1 MSETTA
7 KETPRLTPAQALKAA
22 EDNLKTALDEKAAL
36 ESKVTKLEGDLQAS
50 EDLATET
57 QSNLDKLQGEH
68 DTLKSE
74 RDELSTKATD
84 LESKVASLEGE
95 HDKLKAD
102 NADLEAKEQDI
113 DKRATAMFAAKQ
125 AAIGEGGPLA
135 TGTPAGGEKQ
145 DPESKSL
152 TGYERTLAA
161 LKEKNAQ
168 NSQ

>member
-57 QSNLDKLQGEH
+57 QGNLDKLQGEH

-74 RDELSTKATD
+74 RD
-84 LESKVASLEGE
+84 
-95 HDKLKAD
+95 KLKAD
-102 NADLEAKEQDI
+102 NADLQAKEQDI

-135 TGTPAGGEKQ
+135 TGTPAGGEKPE
-145 DPESKSL
+145 PESKSL

>member
-7 KETPRLTPAQALKAA
+7 KDTPRLTPAQALKAA

-50 EDLATET
+50 EELATET
-57 QSNLDKLQGEH
+57 QGNL
-68 DTLKSE
+68 DTLKS
-74 RDELSTKATD
+74 DIQSLSTKATD
-84 LESKVASLEGE
+84 LESKVTSLEGE
-95 HDKLKAD
+95 RDKLKAD

-135 TGTPAGGEKQ
+135 TGTPAGGEKPE
-145 DPESKSL
+145 PESKNL